1 MTQKKGHHHL
11 KAEPGFIF
19 TGRGK
24 TGALEYATLG
34 ALEPQ
39 HTLTTAENL
48 FGRYLGG
55 AEKAILADVNAA
67 GFPDDLSINDRRAFE
82 RIAEEYVGTAP
93 DPDDLDNLEA
103 ARAFVI
109 AAFAY
114 FDRCA
119 AEADLAN
126 HKPRL
131 YNRLLAIGRLLEW
144 WRWRSEK
151 HDAEAVS
158 RQASSAP
165 LKTSTANDDRKFVA
179 DEWKAEAR
187 AIANRIRER
196 NPRLKSKK
204 AITERVIKE
213 LSADDPTFIK
223 SADTVRKVI

>member
-151 HDAEAVS
+151 HDRRAVGKRSSEDALPEARNARARNQDFACDWHEDARQKAREMRAKNKKRS
-158 RQASSAP
+158 RWDISQE
-165 LKTSTANDDRKFVA
+165 LA
-179 DEWKAEAR
+179 DEF
-187 AIANRIRER
+187 NRS
-196 NPRLKSKK
+196 PRRISE
-204 AITERVIKE
+204 I
-213 LSADDPTFIK
+213 IK
-223 SADTVRKVI
+223 SVFS

>member
-34 ALEPQ
+34 DLEPQ
-39 HTLTTAENL
+39 HALTTAENL

-67 GFPDDLSINDRRAFE
+67 GFPDDLSANDRRAFE

-93 DPDDLDNLEA
+93 DPDDLGNLEA
-103 ARAFVI
+103 TRAFVI

-126 HKPRL
+126 HQLRL
-131 YNRLLAIGRLLEW
+131 HNRLLAIGRLLEW

-151 HDAEAVS
+151 HDRRAAGKRESEDALPKARKVRAS
-158 RQASSAP
+158 NQAF
-165 LKTSTANDDRKFVA
+165 DA
-179 DEWKAEAR
+179 DWQNEAR
-187 AIANRIRER
+187 QQALDMRSKNPKRSRWNIAQELAEIHE
-196 NPRLKSKK
+196 KS
-204 AITERVIKE
+204 ARHV
-213 LSADDPTFIK
+213 SQVIK
-223 SADTVRKVI
+223 SAIP